1 MTDHIRIVLDP
12 AVLAG
17 KPVVRGTRLSVEFVV
32 GLLADGWSEAEIL
45 ENYPNLQRDDI
56 RACLACSSSHF
67 GDRIGFAKIF
77 LVFWVEFRFYDSVGF
92 LNNLIEC
99 VGRTCAG
106 LADKRR
112 GKNSQFSMRDIGLA
126 AFSPFF
132 MQCPSFLSHQRQ
144 MSEGMGHGR
153 SNCQTLLGMERIPS
167 DNHIRAKLDDVEP
180 SSLYGLF
187 DDALAAV
194 ETAGALP
201 SLTSLDGHTLIAL
214 DGTQYF
220 CSNKLSCPNCSTRK
234 HANGQIDYFHT
245 VVAASIVKPGK
256 TWVLPLRPEFVEPQQ
271 GYVKQDCESRAAR
284 RWLELNASRY
294 SKLNPVY
301 LGDDIYSKQPVC
313 EEVLAAG
320 AHFLFVCKSDSHK
333 TIGEYLTG
341 VEVPSRSRKI
351 KRGKKYFTYTWRW
364 MLGLPIRDGK
374 DALDVNWLEITIR
387 DSNGKT
393 TYRNSF
399 ITDLPVDVDNVEDLA
414 AAGRAR
420 WKIENETFNTLKTKG
435 YNLEHNFGHGK
446 NNLSAVLVT
455 LNLIAFAIHL
465 AAELAD
471 TAWKAAI
478 EVAGSRV
485 RFFNNL
491 RALTAYI
498 LFPSWDSLLKTLA
511 FQVAPP
517 LPT

>member
-1 MTDHIRIVLDP
+1 MSP
-12 AVLAG
+12 
-17 KPVVRGTRLSVEFVV
+17 LS
-32 GLLADGWSEAEIL
+32 
-45 ENYPNLQRDDI
+45 N
-56 RACLACSSSHF
+56 SHF
-67 GDRIGFAKIF
+67 RDCADFAKKS
-77 LVFWVEFRFYDSVGF
+77 LVFWVEFRFYDSVGC
-92 LNNLIEC
+92 LNDLIEC

-126 AFSPFF
+126 GFSPFF

-144 MSEGMGHGR
+144 ICEGIGHGR

-167 DNHIRAKLDDVEP
+167 DNHIRTMLDDVEP
-180 SSLYGLF
+180 SSLYPLF
-187 DDALAAV
+187 DEVLAAV

-220 CSNKLSCPNCSTRK
+220 CSNKLSCRNCSTRK

-245 VVAASIVKPGK
+245 VVAASVVKPGK
-256 TWVLPLRPEFVEPQQ
+256 YWVLPLRPEFIEPQQ
-271 GYVKQDCESRAAR
+271 GYDKQDCESRAAR
-284 RWLELNASRY
+284 RWLALNASRY

-313 EEVLAAG
+313 EEVLAVG
-320 AHFLFVCKSDSHK
+320 AHFLFVCKPDSHK
-333 TIGEYLTG
+333 TMNEYLTG
-341 VEVPSRSRKI
+341 VEVPALSRQI
-351 KRGKKYFTYTWRW
+351 KRGKKFFTYTWRW

-374 DALDVNWLEITIR
+374 DALEVNWLEITIR
-387 DSNGKT
+387 DSNGKI

-399 ITDLPVDVDNVEDLA
+399 VTDLPVDADNVEDLA

-446 NNLSAVLVT
+446 NNLSAVLAT

-471 TAWKAAI
+471 KTWKAAI

-491 RALTAYI
+491 RALTAYL

-517 LPT
+517 LPS